1 VRHAHVNI
9 PDFSDVQRSS
19 SGKASEDG
27 DFTRRAF
34 TYSIVAGGTVIGA
47 HAAKNILQD
56 FLMTMSASV
65 SYLLFYVNVTRFQL
79 FFLVLFVRTC
89 FSSCLSCFQQADVLA
104 LAKIEVDLTSIPEG
118 NVFRCPVL
126 FADPL

>member
-65 SYLLFYVNVTRFQL
+65 SYLLFNVNVTRFQL
-79 FFLVLFVRTC
+79 FLLFYSYVHVSHPAFRVANRPM
-89 FSSCLSCFQQADVLA
+89 CLLWPR
-104 LAKIEVDLTSIPEG
+104 LRLT
-118 NVFRCPVL
+118 
-126 FADPL
+126 